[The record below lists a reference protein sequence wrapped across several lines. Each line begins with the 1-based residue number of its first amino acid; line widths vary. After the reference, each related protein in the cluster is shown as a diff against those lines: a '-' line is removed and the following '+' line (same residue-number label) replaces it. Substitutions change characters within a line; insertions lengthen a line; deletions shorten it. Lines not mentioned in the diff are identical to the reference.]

1 METSEPKKPLRLL
14 VIMEMGLKYPSGFLR
29 AWAFRDHFAKAG
41 WTAKFVSHNFTGPL
55 LWHIKPLYKLYTY
68 LNELRLVRLAGSCDV
83 VYMCKVQSPRL
94 ISMLRRRTKARLV
107 LDFGDAVWMPRYGS
121 RSSGQY
127 SSSSAPLSGDE
138 NPEFSGLLP
147 LLDAVTTD
155 NELTA
160 AYVRRF
166 NANCTVVPD
175 SPQIELFDEMRG
187 KVRKNADDTVTIGW
201 VGSQSTAYNLFLIW
215 ETLERLFLKYPNLH
229 LRLVGTGKDM
239 RLIPPFEKVRYSCA
253 ENYTQAEMVNEV
265 LKMDIGLFPLQDVE
279 ASRVRGVLKAS
290 VYMSGEAA
298 VVSSPVGQ
306 CKDFIK
312 DGVNGML
319 AGTGE
324 EWERKLELLIKD
336 KQLRQKLAKGGLE
349 TVRGNLTLDRAFA
362 VLRPVIEGESHV

>member
-1 METSEPKKPLRLL
+1 MEQKKPLRLL

-29 AWAFRDHFAKAG
+29 AWAYREHFERAG
-41 WTAKFVSHNFTGPL
+41 WKAKFVSHHFTGPL
-55 LWHIKPLYKLYTY
+55 LWHIKPLYRLYTY

-94 ISMLRRRTKARLV
+94 IGLLRRRTKARLV

-127 SSSSAPLSGDE
+127 SSSSTPLSGDE
-138 NPEFSGLLP
+138 NPEFSGLLQ

-166 NANCTVVPD
+166 NADCTVVPD
-175 SPQIELFDEMRG
+175 SPQIEVFDRLRG
-187 KVRKNADDTVTIGW
+187 KVLKDPGGKVVLGW

-215 ETLERLFLKYPNLH
+215 EALERLFVKHPNIH
-229 LRLVGTGKDM
+229 LRLLGTGRDM
-239 RLIPPFEKVRYSCA
+239 RLLPPFEKVRYSCL
-253 ENYTQAEMVNEV
+253 ETYDQEEMISEV

-306 CKDFIK
+306 CADFIK

-319 AGTGE
+319 AATDAD
-324 EWERKLELLIKD
+324 WERKLDLLIKD
-336 KQLRQKLAKGGLE
+336 KQLRLALAKGGLE
-349 TVRGNLTLDRAFA
+349 TVRGKLTLDRAFA
-362 VLRPVIEGESHV
+362 SLRPVIEGKNNA

>member
-1 METSEPKKPLRLL
+1 METAKNKNPLRLL

-29 AWAFRDHFAKAG
+29 AWAFRDHFVKAG
-41 WTAKFVSHNFTGPL
+41 WTARFVSHHFTGPL
-55 LWHIKPLYKLYTY
+55 LWHIKPLYRLYTY

-94 ISMLRRRTKARLV
+94 IGLLRRRTKARLV
-107 LDFGDAVWMPRYGS
+107 LDFGDAVWMPRY
-121 RSSGQY
+121 
-127 SSSSAPLSGDE
+127 E

-147 LLDAVTTD
+147 MLDAVTTD

-175 SPQIELFDEMRG
+175 SPQIELFDEARG
-187 KVRKNADDTVTIGW
+187 KARKNTDGTVTLGW

-215 ETLERLFLKYPNLH
+215 EALERLSAKHPDLH

-239 RLIPPFEKVRYSCA
+239 RLIPPFEKVRYSCV
-253 ENYTQAEMVNEV
+253 EKYTQEEMISEV

-306 CKDFIK
+306 CADFIK
-312 DGVNGML
+312 DGENGML
-319 AGTGE
+319 AGSGE
-324 EWERKLELLIKD
+324 EWERKLDQLIMD

-349 TVRGNLTLDRAFA
+349 TVRGKLTLDRAFET
-362 VLRPVIEGESHV
+362 LRPVLEGESHV